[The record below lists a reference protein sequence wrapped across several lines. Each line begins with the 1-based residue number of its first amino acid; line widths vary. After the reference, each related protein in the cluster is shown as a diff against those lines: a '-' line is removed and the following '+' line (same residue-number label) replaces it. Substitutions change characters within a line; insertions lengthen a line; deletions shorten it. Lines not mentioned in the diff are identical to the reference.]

1 MREWIAN
8 ILTRTTTDRIVIDD
22 LAIGIQAAQ
31 SRAWI
36 ITLLINTSQMS
47 RTFSADETLWTTM
60 RRSTLITRT
69 TGANCT
75 IVHHTT
81 NTMRTAW
88 RWHTRILIWY
98 DCKNYSQIR
107 SIHTSFYIIL
117 LFYFILS
124 YYFILFLR
132 SI

>member
-36 ITLLINTSQMS
+36 ITLLINTSQVS

-98 DCKNYSQIR
+98 HCKNYSQR
-107 SIHTSFYIIL
+107 SDQYNFFLHYFIIL
-117 LFYFILS
+117 FYS
-124 YYFILFLR
+124 YGQYKFTIQF
-132 SI
+132 